1 MLKLFTSL
9 ALVVLMATG
18 AAAAPQ
24 TILALGDSLTAG
36 LGLGPADAFPA
47 RLEAALKAKGHD
59 VKVINAGVSGD
70 TAADGAARLDWAL
83 SEPVSAVIVELGA
96 NDALRG
102 LPVAQA
108 EQALDQLLT
117 ALEQKKLPTLLA
129 GMKAPPNMGADYQ
142 SQFDGMYQRLAAKHP
157 NVLVYPFFLDG
168 VAAEPKLNQADGMH
182 PNPAGVEVIVARI
195 LPSVEQLLG
204 KAAAN

>member
-1 MLKLFTSL
+1 MLKIFA
-9 ALVVLMATG
+9 ALTLLILTTVG
-18 AAAAPQ
+18 AAAAPV

-36 LGLGPADAFPA
+36 QGLVLAEGFPA

-83 SEPVSAVIVELGA
+83 AEPVNAVIVELGD

-108 EQALDQLLT
+108 EQALNQLLT

-142 SQFDGMYQRLAAKHP
+142 TQFEGMYQRLAAKHP
-157 NVLVYPFFLDG
+157 TVLVYPFFLDG
-168 VAAEPKLNQADGMH
+168 VAADPKLNQDDGIH
-182 PNPAGVEVIVARI
+182 PNAAGVDVIVARM

-204 KAAAN
+204 KAAGN

>member
-1 MLKLFTSL
+1 MLKLFTAL
-9 ALVVLMATG
+9 ALLALTAAG
-18 AAAAPQ
+18 AAAAPV

-36 LGLGPADAFPA
+36 LGVGPAEAFPV
-47 RLEAALKAKGHD
+47 RLEAALQAKGHD

-83 SEPVSAVIVELGA
+83 AEPVNAVIVELGA

-108 EQALDQLLT
+108 EQALDRLHA
-117 ALEQKKLPTLLA
+117 ALAAKKLPVLLA
-129 GMKAPPNMGADYQ
+129 GMRAPPNMGPEYQ
-142 SQFDGMYQRLAAKHP
+142 AAFDGMYERLAAKHG
-157 NVLVYPFFLDG
+157 VLLYPFFLDG
-168 VAAEPKLNQADGMH
+168 VAADPKLNQGDGMH
-182 PNPAGVEVIVARI
+182 PSPAGVDVIVARM

-204 KAAAN
+204 KAAGN

>member
-1 MLKLFTSL
+1 MLKLFTAL
-9 ALVVLMATG
+9 ALLVLT
-18 AAAAPQ
+18 AAGVSAAPV

-36 LGLGPADAFPA
+36 LGLGQADAFPA

-70 TAADGAARLDWAL
+70 TAVDGAARLDWAL
-83 SEPVSAVIVELGA
+83 GEPVNAVIVELGA

-117 ALEQKKLPTLLA
+117 TLEQRKLPTLLA
-129 GMKAPPNMGADYQ
+129 GMKAVSTWAA
-142 SQFDGMYQRLAAKHP
+142 SDGIEAA
-157 NVLVYPFFLDG
+157 
-168 VAAEPKLNQADGMH
+168 
-182 PNPAGVEVIVARI
+182 RR
-195 LPSVEQLLG
+195 SLLSR
-204 KAAAN
+204 

>member
-1 MLKLFTSL
+1 MLKIFA
-9 ALVVLMATG
+9 ALTLLILTTVG
-18 AAAAPQ
+18 AAAAPV

-36 LGLGPADAFPA
+36 QGLVLAEGFPA

-83 SEPVSAVIVELGA
+83 AEPVNAVIVELGA

-108 EQALDQLLT
+108 EQALNQLLT

-142 SQFDGMYQRLAAKHP
+142 TQFEGMYQRLAAKHP
-157 NVLVYPFFLDG
+157 TVLVYPFFLDG
-168 VAAEPKLNQADGMH
+168 VAADPKLNQDDGIH
-182 PNPAGVEVIVARI
+182 PNAAGVDVIVARM

-204 KAAAN
+204 KAAGN